1 MGVSYGPSITT
12 DGLRCCVDARNI
24 KSYPG
29 TGTTWSDLSGYSNNF
44 TNTNVSYNAEGYF
57 TYNGTTSYSQMNPS
71 TPNSFTADNASS
83 SVGVWFRPHTVS
95 PAERMAVFTDNF
107 GPEYG
112 IWVLT
117 NGLVQGYS
125 YGGTDTAALTA
136 NEWVYFCFT
145 VTSPAANSGLSYT
158 NNAYLNGVSLG
169 AANTG
174 TVGNGLND
182 WPITLG
188 RDSRSG
194 SPAAYFDGDIAIVQI
209 YQKILSESEVRKN
222 FLAHRTRF
230 GL

>member
-1 MGVSYGPSITT
+1 MALFHSPRIIT
-12 DGLRCCVDARNI
+12 DGLRSCVDAGNT

-29 TGTTWSDLSGYSNNF
+29 TGTTWSDLSGYSNNYV
-44 TNTNVSYNAEGYF
+44 NTNVSYNAAGYF

-71 TPNSFTADNASS
+71 TPNSFSADNNTS

-95 PAERMAVFTDNF
+95 PAASMAVFTDDF

-125 YGGTDTAALTA
+125 YGGTDQAALTA

-209 YQKILSESEVRKN
+209 YQKILSDDEVYQN
-222 FLAHRTRF
+222 FLAHRKRF